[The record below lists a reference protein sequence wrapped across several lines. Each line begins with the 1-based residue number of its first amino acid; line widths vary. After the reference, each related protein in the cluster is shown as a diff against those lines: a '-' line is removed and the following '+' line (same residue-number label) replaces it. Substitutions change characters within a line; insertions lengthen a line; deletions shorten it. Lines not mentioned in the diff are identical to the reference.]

1 MKGSAGLSVNFIFM
15 KRFIAFSGGVEST
28 AMCLLYGKGATAVF
42 TDTGSEHAEM
52 YRRIDKVEK
61 ALIEIHSGDFQLIR
75 LRASVTAKGGKVDSL
90 TAYVDRMQF
99 FPSAADRFCTS
110 RFKIAPLDNFL
121 KSEGESE
128 LLIGLNADEI
138 DREGNHGLLA
148 NVHYRYPLQEDR
160 YTRQD
165 CVNLLEQHGLKP
177 DFPAYMRRGGCIFC
191 PFKSKKEYAAMVHLA
206 PKEID
211 LVRVLEEK
219 AQDKRGKYYRIRHN
233 MPAMKDFIQIEK
245 NNLFGDLTP
254 YYDAS
259 EEQYSCGV
267 FCHR

>member
-1 MKGSAGLSVNFIFM
+1 
-15 KRFIAFSGGVEST
+15 
-28 AMCLLYGKGATAVF
+28 MCLLYGKGATAIF

-61 ALIEIHSGDFQLIR
+61 AITEIHGGDFRLIR
-75 LRASVTAKGGKVDSL
+75 LRASVTAKKEKVESL
-90 TAYVDRMQF
+90 TEYVEKMQF
-99 FPSAADRFCTS
+99 FPSGGDRFCT
-110 RFKIAPLDNFL
+110 RLFKILPLDNFL
-121 KSEGESE
+121 KSEGESQ
-128 LLIGLNADEI
+128 LLIGLNADET

-148 NVHYRYPLQEDR
+148 NVHYRYPLQEDG

-165 CVNLLEQHGLKP
+165 CVNILENYRLRP

-206 PKEID
+206 PDEIN
-211 LVRVLEEK
+211 LVKTLEEN
-219 AQDKRGKYYRIRHN
+219 AQDKRGKYYRIRQN
-233 MPAMKDFIQIEK
+233 MPAMQDFIEIEK
-245 NNLFGDLTP
+245 NNLFGDLSP
-254 YYDAS
+254 YYDAG

>member
-1 MKGSAGLSVNFIFM
+1 M

-28 AMCLLYGKGATAVF
+28 TMCLLYGKAATAVF

-52 YRRIDKVEK
+52 YRRIDFAEK
-61 ALIEIHSGDFQLIR
+61 ALTEIHGGDFKLIR
-75 LRASVTAKGGKVDSL
+75 LRASVKVKGVVVETL
-90 TAYVDRMQF
+90 TECIEQKLF
-99 FPSAADRFCTS
+99 FPSVESRYCTAD
-110 RFKIAPLDNFL
+110 FKIKPLDDFL
-121 KSEGESE
+121 KSQGESE
-128 LLIGLNADEI
+128 LLIGLNADET

-148 NVHYRYPLQEDR
+148 NVRYRYPLQDDG

-165 CVNLLEQHGLKP
+165 CVDILEKHGLKP

-191 PFKSKKEYAAMVHLA
+191 PFKSKKEYAAMVHLS
-206 PKEID
+206 PDEID

-219 AQDKRGKYYRIRHN
+219 VQDVRGRYFRIRQN
-233 MPAMKDFIQIEK
+233 MPSMADFISIEK

-254 YYDAS
+254 YYDAGD
-259 EEQYSCGV
+259 EQYSCGV

>member
-1 MKGSAGLSVNFIFM
+1 M

-52 YRRIDKVEK
+52 YRRIQYVESM
-61 ALIEIHSGDFQLIR
+61 LSEIHGGDFQSIR
-75 LRASVTAKGGKVDSL
+75 LRANVKARGEMVGTL
-90 TAYVDRMQF
+90 TEYVDRMSF
-99 FPSAADRFCTS
+99 FPSGGDRYCT
-110 RFKIAPLDNFL
+110 RLFKIAPLDAFL
-121 KSEGESE
+121 KSQGESE
-128 LLIGLNADEI
+128 LLIGLNADET
-138 DREGNHGLLA
+138 DREGNYGLLA
-148 NVHYRYPLQEDR
+148 NVQYRYPLQGDG

-165 CVNLLEQHGLKP
+165 CIEILEKYNLKP

-206 PKEID
+206 LDEIN

-233 MPAMKDFIQIEK
+233 MPAMRDFIEIEK
-245 NNLFGDLTP
+245 NNLFGDLSP

>member
-1 MKGSAGLSVNFIFM
+1 MHKY
-15 KRFIAFSGGVEST
+15 IAFSGGVEST

-52 YRRIDKVEK
+52 YKRIDKVEK
-61 ALIEIHSGDFQLIR
+61 ALIEFYDGNFQLVR
-75 LRASVTAKGGKVDSL
+75 LRASIMVKGEKVKTL
-90 TAYVDRMQF
+90 TEAVEKKAF
-99 FPSAADRFCTS
+99 FPSPSVRFCTAD
-110 RFKIAPLDNFL
+110 FKIAPLDRFL
-121 KSEGESE
+121 KEQGECE
-128 LLIGLNADEI
+128 LLIGLNADET
-138 DREGNHGLLA
+138 DREGNHGLLS
-148 NVHYRYPLQEDR
+148 NVHYRYPLQEDGMS
-160 YTRQD
+160 RQD
-165 CVNLLEQHGLKP
+165 CVDLLEKHGLKP

-206 PKEID
+206 PDEID

-233 MPAMKDFIQIEK
+233 MPAMRDFIETEK
-245 NNLFGDLTP
+245 NNLFGDLSP

-259 EEQYSCGV
+259 DEQYSCGV

>member
-1 MKGSAGLSVNFIFM
+1 M
-15 KRFIAFSGGVEST
+15 KRFIAFSGGVESS
-28 AMCLLYGKGATAVF
+28 AMCILYGKGATAIF

-52 YRRIDKVEK
+52 YRRIDRMET
-61 ALIEIHSGDFQLIR
+61 ALKEIHNGDFQLIR
-75 LRASVTAKGGKVDSL
+75 LCASVTAKGEKVNSL
-90 TAYVDRMQF
+90 TEYVNMMQF
-99 FPSAADRFCTS
+99 FPSGADRFCT
-110 RFKIAPLDNFL
+110 RMFKIVPLDNFL
-121 KSEGESE
+121 KSHGESE
-128 LLIGLNADEI
+128 LFIGLNADET

-148 NVHYRYPLQEDR
+148 NVKYRYPLQEDG

-165 CVNLLEQHGLKP
+165 CVDLLEKHGLKP

-206 PKEID
+206 PDEID

-219 AQDKRGKYYRIRHN
+219 VQDKRGKYYRIRQN
-233 MPAMKDFIQIEK
+233 MPTMRDFIEIEK
-245 NNLFGDLTP
+245 NNLFGDLSP

>member
-1 MKGSAGLSVNFIFM
+1 M

-61 ALIEIHSGDFQLIR
+61 SLIEIHGGDFRLIR
-75 LRASVTAKGGKVDSL
+75 LRASVTAKGEKVGSL

-110 RFKIAPLDNFL
+110 RFKIAPPDNFL
-121 KSEGESE
+121 KSEGECE
-128 LLIGLNADEI
+128 LLIGLNADET

-148 NVHYRYPLQEDR
+148 NVHYRYPLQEDE
-160 YTRQD
+160 YSRQD
-165 CVNLLEQHGLKP
+165 CVALLEKHGLKP

-206 PKEID
+206 PQEID

-245 NNLFGDLTP
+245 NNLFGDLSP

>member
-1 MKGSAGLSVNFIFM
+1 MK
-15 KRFIAFSGGVEST
+15 KFIAFSGGVEST
-28 AMCLLYGKGATAVF
+28 TMCLLYGKGATAVF

-52 YRRIDKVEK
+52 YRRIDQVEN
-61 ALIEIHSGDFQLIR
+61 ALMEIHNGNFSLIR
-75 LRASVTAKGGKVDSL
+75 LRACVTAKDEKVNSL
-90 TAYVDRMQF
+90 TDYVAKMQY
-99 FPSAADRFCTS
+99 FPSGADRFCTS

-121 KSEGESE
+121 KDQGESE
-128 LLIGLNADEI
+128 LLIGLNADET
-138 DREGNHGLLA
+138 DRVGNHGLLA
-148 NVHYRYPLQEDR
+148 NVTYKYPLQEDG

-165 CVNLLEQHGLKP
+165 CIDILEKYGLRP

-206 PKEID
+206 PEEID

-219 AQDKRGKYYRIRHN
+219 AQDKRGRYYRIRQN
-233 MPAMKDFIQIEK
+233 MPAMGEFIKMEQ
-245 NNLFGDLTP
+245 NNLFGDLSP
-254 YYDAS
+254 YYDAG

>member
-1 MKGSAGLSVNFIFM
+1 
-15 KRFIAFSGGVEST
+15 
-28 AMCLLYGKGATAVF
+28 MCLLYGNGATAIF

-52 YRRIDKVEK
+52 YNRIDKVEK
-61 ALIEIHSGDFQLIR
+61 ALKEYHNGDFQLLR
-75 LRASVTAKGGKVDSL
+75 LRGEVTAHGRKVSTL
-90 TAYVDRMQF
+90 TEYVEEMRF
-99 FPSAADRFCTS
+99 FPSAGNRFCTS
-110 RFKIAPLDNFL
+110 RFKIGPMDKFL
-121 KSEGESE
+121 KGQGESE
-128 LLIGLNADEI
+128 LLIGLNADET

-148 NVHYRYPLQEDR
+148 NVNYRYPLQEDG

-165 CVNLLEQHGLKP
+165 CVDMLEKYGLKP

-206 PKEID
+206 PDEIN
-211 LVRVLEEK
+211 LVKVLEEK
-219 AQDKRGKYYRIRHN
+219 AQDARGKYYRIRSN
-233 MPAMKDFIQIEK
+233 MPTMADFIETEK
-245 NNLFGDLTP
+245 NNLFGDLSP

>member
-1 MKGSAGLSVNFIFM
+1 M
-15 KRFIAFSGGVEST
+15 KRFIAFSGGVESS
-28 AMCLLYGKGATAVF
+28 AMCILYGKGATAIF

-52 YRRIDKVEK
+52 YFRIDRMEA
-61 ALIEIHSGDFQLIR
+61 ALKEIHNGDFQLIR
-75 LRASVTAKGGKVDSL
+75 LWASVTAKGEKVNSL
-90 TAYVDRMQF
+90 TEYVNMMQF
-99 FPSAADRFCTS
+99 FPSGADRFCT
-110 RFKIAPLDNFL
+110 RMFKIAPLDNFL
-121 KSEGESE
+121 KSHGESE
-128 LLIGLNADEI
+128 LLIGLNADET

-148 NVHYRYPLQEDR
+148 NVKYRYPLQEDG

-165 CVNLLEQHGLKP
+165 CVDLLEKHGLKP

-206 PKEID
+206 PDEID

-219 AQDKRGKYYRIRHN
+219 VQDKRGKYYRIRQN
-233 MPAMKDFIQIEK
+233 MPAMRDFIEIEK
-245 NNLFGDLTP
+245 NNLFGDLSP

>member
-1 MKGSAGLSVNFIFM
+1 M

-61 ALIEIHSGDFQLIR
+61 VLNEIHGGDFNIIR
-75 LRASVTAKGGKVDSL
+75 LSASVTAKGEKVSIL
-90 TAYVDRMQF
+90 TDYVERMAY
-99 FPSAADRFCTS
+99 FPSSADRFCTA
-110 RFKIAPLDNFL
+110 RFKITPLDNFL
-121 KSEGESE
+121 KSHGECE
-128 LLIGLNADEI
+128 LLIGLNADEA
-138 DREGNHGLLA
+138 DREGNYGLLA
-148 NVHYRYPLQEDR
+148 NVKYRYPLKDDG

-165 CVNLLEQHGLKP
+165 CIELLEKNNLKP

-206 PKEID
+206 PNEID

-219 AQDKRGKYYRIRHN
+219 AQDKRGKYYRIRQN
-233 MPAMKDFIQIEK
+233 MPSMGEFIETEK
-245 NNLFGDLTP
+245 NNLFGDLSP
-254 YYDAS
+254 YYDAGD
-259 EEQYSCGV
+259 EQYSCGV